1 MDTQMHHSLSLLA
14 LLSLLFTPAVAFTPA
29 DNYLIN
35 CGSNSNAS
43 DFSRVFIGDSTSTFL
58 SEGKS
63 IALKNQNPSPNL
75 SSLYRNARVFTS
87 ELSYKFHINKNGTHL
102 VRLHFSPFVSQSNN
116 LSSAIFNVSANGFPI
131 LSHCS
136 VKHDDLREFIMM
148 VDSESLEIL
157 FSPVSEFGFVSAI
170 EVFSAPDDLIVD
182 VGTKF
187 VGPSLI
193 EEYKNISS
201 HVLETVHRINVG
213 GSKITPFNDTLWRTW
228 IPDDDFLVL
237 KSAAKRAIT
246 SHMPNY
252 QKGGASRE
260 VAPDNVYMTAQQMN
274 KDNLTMSAKF
284 NITWEFPVGSHG
296 VPYLVRLHF
305 CDIVSISLNQLFFN
319 VFINGFSAYRDLD
332 LSELTFHVLA
342 SPHYIDFVVNSD
354 ESGFVQISVGP
365 SELSSTLRANAILNG
380 VEIMKMVDVA
390 ELESGSKR
398 GSVWIVV
405 VSVLGGIAVICFA
418 VLAAVI
424 ALKCRKK
431 KEEEKPKRVES
442 MGWVALPINGGSSHS
457 RLSEVTAN
465 VSPGPNLFFALK
477 IPFSDIQYI
486 TNNFD
491 KSLKIGSGGFGM
503 VYKGTLRD
511 HTKVAVKRG
520 VPGSRQ
526 GLPEFQTE
534 ITVLSKIRHHHLVSL
549 IGYCEEQSEMILW
562 QKKGLLERIIDP
574 KLSGQIKPRSLKKFV
589 ETAEKCLAE
598 YGIDRPTMGDVLW
611 NLEHAL
617 QLQEPGTQT
626 ASQEGDNL
634 NEPEFTSFEV
644 VVEAPSVN
652 VGTSEGHGSLD
663 LSTSKVFSQLMTNE
677 GR

>member
-1 MDTQMHHSLSLLA
+1 MDIQIHHTFSLLS
-14 LLSLLFTPAVAFTPA
+14 LLSLLFAPTVAFAPT

-35 CGSNSNAS
+35 CGSNSNAL

-75 SSLYRNARVFTS
+75 SSLYSNARVFTS

-102 VRLHFSPFVSQSNN
+102 VRLHFSPFVSQSYN
-116 LSSAIFNVSANGFPI
+116 LSTAIFNVSANGFPI
-131 LSHCS
+131 LSHFS

-148 VDSESLEIL
+148 VDSKSLEIL
-157 FSPVSEFGFVSAI
+157 FNPASEFGFVSAI
-170 EVFSAPDDLIVD
+170 EVISAPDDLIVD
-182 VGTKF
+182 IDTKF
-187 VGPSLI
+187 VGPSEI
-193 EEYKNISS
+193 KEYKNISS
-201 HVLETVHRINVG
+201 HVLETLHRINVG

-237 KSAAKRAIT
+237 KSAAKRAVT
-246 SHMPNY
+246 PHTPNY

-274 KDNLTMSAKF
+274 KNNLTMSAKF

-296 VPYLVRLHF
+296 VLHLVRLHF
-305 CDIVSISLNQLFFN
+305 CDIVSISLNQLFFD

-342 SPHYIDFVVNSD
+342 SPYYIDFVVKSD
-354 ESGFVQISVGP
+354 KSGFMQISIGP
-365 SELSSTLRANAILNG
+365 SELSSPLRANAILNG
-380 VEIMKMVDVA
+380 VEIMKMVNVV
-390 ELESGSKR
+390 ELETGSKR
-398 GSVWIVV
+398 GSLWIIV
-405 VSVLGGIAVICFA
+405 VSVLGGIAAICLA
-418 VLAAVI
+418 VLAVVI
-424 ALKCRKK
+424 ALECRKK
-431 KEEEKPKRVES
+431 KEKEKPKPVES
-442 MGWVALPINGGSSHS
+442 MGWVPLPINGGSSYS
-457 RLSEVTAN
+457 RFSEVTAN
-465 VSPGPNLFFALK
+465 VSPGPKLFFALK
-477 IPFSDIQYI
+477 IPFSDIQYA

-491 KSLKIGSGGFGM
+491 KSLIIGSGGFGM

-511 HTKVAVKRG
+511 NTKVAVKRS

-549 IGYCEEQSEMILW
+549 IGYCEEQSERILRH
-562 QKKGLLERIIDP
+562 KKGLLKQIIDP
-574 KLSGQIKPRSLKKFV
+574 KLSGQIKPKSLKKFV

-617 QLQEPGTQT
+617 QLQEPGTRT
-626 ASQEGDNL
+626 ASCEDSNL
-634 NEPEFTSFEV
+634 NEP
-644 VVEAPSVN
+644 
-652 VGTSEGHGSLD
+652 
-663 LSTSKVFSQLMTNE
+663 
-677 GR
+677 